1 MTDSVTKKGCPKIHI
16 DTSFLCEPV
25 RSQEGERRNKM
36 QKKEIDDLNDTIKWF
51 KTARRNND
59 MACILPD
66 GPMMKNIIKWLE
78 KLREYENRQEKG
90 EKHDK
95 SVLMIDA
102 PEHGCVSCL
111 IGRNHSNCLEICIYC
126 PIAGKSALDEEA
138 EIIPEWCPL
147 KPLPEKNTTENDM
160 TDYQCGMVDGRN
172 QCVDAIK
179 GGNYDD

>member
-138 EIIPEWCPL
+138 EILVRTFAKYPDRTALTDTFVESL
-147 KPLPEKNTTENDM
+147 KLLT
-160 TDYQCGMVDGRN
+160 
-172 QCVDAIK
+172 DAIESQMEEVK
-179 GGNYDD
+179 

>member
-1 MTDSVTKKGCPKIHI
+1 
-16 DTSFLCEPV
+16 
-25 RSQEGERRNKM
+25 M

-138 EIIPEWCPL
+138 EILVRTFAKYPDRTALTDTFVESL
-147 KPLPEKNTTENDM
+147 KLLT
-160 TDYQCGMVDGRN
+160 
-172 QCVDAIK
+172 DAIESQMEEVK
-179 GGNYDD
+179 

>member
-1 MTDSVTKKGCPKIHI
+1 
-16 DTSFLCEPV
+16 
-25 RSQEGERRNKM
+25 M

-95 SVLMIDA
+95 SVLVIDT
-102 PEHGCVSCL
+102 PESCAQCPLLNGSDECVMQDASANFNADSFDDLMHG
-111 IGRNHSNCLEICIYC
+111 
-126 PIAGKSALDEEA
+126 
-138 EIIPEWCPL
+138 CPL
-147 KPLPEKNTTENDM
+147 KPLPEKI
-160 TDYQCGMVDGRN
+160 GMKAGFTYWNGMADGRDS
-172 QCVDAIK
+172 CIDEIT
-179 GGNYDD
+179 GGGKDI